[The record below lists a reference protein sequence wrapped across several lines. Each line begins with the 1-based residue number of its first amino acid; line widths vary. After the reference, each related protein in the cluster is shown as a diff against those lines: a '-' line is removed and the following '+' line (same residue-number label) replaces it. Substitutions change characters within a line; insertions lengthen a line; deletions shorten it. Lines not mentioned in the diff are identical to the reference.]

1 VAAYYLDSS
10 ALVKRYAAEIGTIW
24 IRTITSQGAG
34 HVLFVALIAGAE
46 VVAAFA
52 RRERTRSLTAADAQQ
67 AISDFQSHF
76 RAQYSVI
83 ALTKDIVERAMAL
96 APRLS
101 LRGYDAVQLATAL
114 TVNDELTHSGSTGI
128 TFVSADS
135 DLNTAA
141 AREGMLVEDPQAH
154 SNSLDVK
161 P

>member
-10 ALVKRYAAEIGTIW
+10 ALVKRYAAEVGTFW
-24 IRTITSQGAG
+24 VRTIASPDAS

-46 VVAAFA
+46 VVAAVA
-52 RRERTRSLTAADAQQ
+52 KRERTGSLSATDAQQ
-67 AISDFQSHF
+67 AISDFQNHF
-76 RAQYSVI
+76 RAQYNVI
-83 ALTKDIVERAMAL
+83 ALTRDIVERAMAL

-114 TVNDELTHSGSTGI
+114 TVNDELTQSGSTAI

-135 DLNTAA
+135 YLNTAA
-141 AREGMLVEDPQAH
+141 AREGLRAEDPQVH
-154 SNSLDVK
+154 PNPLDPK